1 MRERTAVVP
10 HGAEQHPNVYLQKE
24 GNQVQRA
31 GGKNKDMQGLNGR
44 NRDIAFSVYL
54 SEAKQVRCLL

>member
-1 MRERTAVVP
+1 MRERTTVVP

-44 NRDIAFSVYL
+44 NRYCFFCVPF
-54 SEAKQVRCLL
+54 